1 MAAAEIAVVA
11 VAAEA
16 TAGAAAAGA
25 AVAAAALAAEAAAA
39 AETAA
44 VASQT
49 MICSS
54 PPRQLHGYLSDS
66 MVHYGWLKQSAKTVV
81 TL

>member
-1 MAAAEIAVVA
+1 MPKGSRGFNR
-11 VAAEA
+11 VAA
-16 TAGAAAAGA
+16 GAAAGA
-25 AVAAAALAAEAAAA
+25 AVVAAALA